1 MFCCIT
7 TKSNKK
13 AMPNS
18 SGLIKHHNQGTYST
32 GKMLNTLFFFFS
44 GSVNVIIFVR
54 NVPIIAHDYLNENW
68 RRE

>member
-32 GKMLNTLFFFFS
+32 GKMLNTLFFFFL
-44 GSVNVIIFVR
+44 IQ
-54 NVPIIAHDYLNENW
+54 
-68 RRE
+68 